1 MDGYSFGVDLEWIAV
16 LRSIIHSKFW
26 SGFGDSFGVDL
37 EWMVIV
43 LEWIWSGC
51 GIVLEWIWSGSQC

>member
-26 SGFGDSFGVDL
+26 SGFGVDGYSFGVDL

-43 LEWIWSGC
+43 LEWIWSG
-51 GIVLEWIWSGSQC
+51 SQC